1 MKTKYDILI
10 IGTGIAGLTAAIK
23 LAENTSLEIGL
34 ITRGEKP
41 EESNTYWAQGG
52 IIYVGSEDKKISDD
66 IQLASKNTSYDEA
79 IKVLLKDSSR
89 ILNEV
94 LIEKAK
100 TEFNKNEDGSLAMT
114 QEAAHS
120 IPRILYNAD
129 ATGKAIEISLLN
141 YINEIKNISI
151 LTKMTAIDLITPA
164 HHGVSIHQRYEK
176 DRIVGAYVF
185 DQEQNKV
192 HKFLAKKTIL
202 ATGGANALYLH
213 HTNGLGARGDGHA
226 MVRRAGGALTNMEFI
241 QFHPTTFFGPV
252 AQKRFL
258 LTEALRGEGAKLLN
272 PKGERFMKRYHKDLE
287 LAPRD
292 IVSDAIMTEMIEN
305 KWDSVFLDITHES
318 REHLE
323 TRFPTIF
330 NHLLN
335 HKLDMSK
342 DLIPVVPAAH
352 YTCGGVKTDLDGQTS
367 LKDLYAVG
375 EVACTGLHGVNR
387 LASTS
392 LLEGLTFG
400 HKAAEKILTEISDNN
415 FYEGEKIKDWT
426 LSKEHFDMSLINQ
439 DKMVIKHT
447 MWNYVGI
454 KKSRNRLLRA
464 KAMVS
469 ELNTQIQKFY
479 KDAVLHD
486 DLIGLRNSV
495 EVCYIIIAS
504 SLRGHQS
511 IKESKE
517 K

>member
-1 MKTKYDILI
+1 MKTTYDVLI
-10 IGTGIAGLTAAIK
+10 IGTGIAGLTTAIK
-23 LAENTSLEIGL
+23 LAENKDISIGL
-34 ITRGEKP
+34 ITRGKKP

-52 IIYVGSEDKKISDD
+52 IIYVETDDEKIQAD
-66 IQLASKNTSYDEA
+66 IQLASKNTSYDKA
-79 IKVLLKDSSR
+79 IEVITKDSSKIFKE
-89 ILNEV
+89 ILV
-94 LIEKAK
+94 DKAK
-100 TEFNKNEDGSLAMT
+100 TVFNSNDDGSLALT

-120 IPRILYNAD
+120 IPRIVYNTD
-129 ATGKAIEISLLN
+129 ATGKAIEISLLK
-141 YINEIKNISI
+141 YIDSLENVSI
-151 LTKMTAIDLITPA
+151 LTELTAVDLITSS
-164 HHGVSIHQRYEK
+164 HHGVSIHQRYEEDK
-176 DRIVGAYVF
+176 ILGAYVF
-185 DQEQNKV
+185 DQKENKV
-192 HKFLAKKTIL
+192 HKFLAKKTVL
-202 ATGGANALYLH
+202 ATGGVNALYLH

-226 MVRRAGGALTNMEFI
+226 MVRRAGGVLANMEFI
-241 QFHPTTFFGPV
+241 QFHPTTFFGPI

-272 PKGERFMKRYHKDLE
+272 PNGDRFMEKYHKYLE

-305 KWDSVFLDITHES
+305 KWESVYLDITHES
-318 REHLE
+318 REHLS

-330 NHLLN
+330 KYLLD

-352 YTCGGVKTDLDGQTS
+352 YTCGGVKTDLWGQTS
-367 LKDLYAVG
+367 LNNLFAVG

-400 HKAAEKILTEISDNN
+400 YKAAEKILDELPNEVIYD
-415 FYEGEKIKDWT
+415 EEKLKNWN

-439 DKMVIKHT
+439 DKMIIKHT

-495 EVCYIIIAS
+495 EVCYTIISA
-504 SLRGHQS
+504 SLRGH
-511 IKESKE
+511 KE
-517 K
+517 